1 MAVTTMLTGS
11 KRKRLSAP
19 AMLVYMM
26 FLVCLPAFV
35 LFTSAAVTDLT
46 VMNLSHSA
54 MVTGSILS
62 GLGMFICILML
73 IRTVSMEHSRAVRH
87 LHHIMRTGGLGC
99 WTCQYENDRLD
110 LDETAWPILGLPA
123 GSIDSPEAFI
133 RLVHPDDRAGVR
145 NLFSQTTPGSRLAA
159 CRFIPPAGKMIW
171 IEIIA
176 EPPAGKADSEGICEG
191 VIRDITALKTREM
204 ELERTITKTDHA
216 LKLADMVEWELDLA
230 EYRILIMEPFA
241 TRLFLKS
248 TGNGFGL
255 DEFFSRI
262 DREFRDTVVQRLTAK
277 DAADDKPLDL
287 EFRFNRI
294 DGDFFYLK
302 FYGTHLRDSTGR
314 IIKRFGLAQDI
325 SRLRETEQALE
336 ESEKEKNLVI
346 DTIHLG
352 LALWTPERRL
362 IWANRKI
369 FELFGAEHSD
379 KIHNELCYR
388 LLRPNC
394 TTCTNCPV
402 LEALQ
407 RRQPIT
413 QEMDIAG
420 KILSVSAVPFID
432 RYGEITRIITMVH
445 DISYQKK
452 QQQQLYH
459 TEKMEAVRSLA
470 AGIAQDFNNLL
481 QVIMHWVELSRD
493 SSDTST
499 HYNLENI
506 ISAVQKGHDLTNQ
519 LLTFSGMDTAFQP
532 QSVSVI
538 DFLNRFADD
547 LKQRV
552 SDNITVTITIDPDL
566 PSISADV
573 KLLENMLN
581 ALFINAE
588 EAMETGGR
596 LHISASEIDLTEQI
610 YVHNQMPSS
619 GRYVRLSI
627 ADTGTG
633 ITESEMNRIFNPFFT
648 TKTDR
653 QNRGMGLPK
662 VYSEMRRHNGYIQV
676 DSDEGKGTEI
686 SLCFPVPSNTTLD
699 TAELLRLVKK
709 DHDSD
714 SVNIL
719 LVDDDPTVRKL
730 TLRTLEKHGF
740 NLIEAAD
747 GQTAID
753 LFTQHSGNIHLV
765 LLDVILP
772 RRSGREVYDH
782 IKQVQPN
789 TRVIFATGY
798 SASYLD
804 DLPNDAVVI
813 QKPFT
818 KTALLQTVKLALA
831 GILS

>member
-1 MAVTTMLTGS
+1 MPVV
-11 KRKRLSAP
+11 
-19 AMLVYMM
+19 LVYMI
-26 FLVCLPAFV
+26 FLVCLPVFV
-35 LFTSAAVTDLT
+35 LLTSAAVTDVT
-46 VMNLSHSA
+46 VMNLSRFTV
-54 MVTGSILS
+54 VTGSIVS
-62 GLGMFICILML
+62 GLGMLICILML
-73 IRTVSMEHSRAVRH
+73 IRAVSNEQTAARRR
-87 LHHIMRTGGLGC
+87 LHHIMRTGGLGY
-99 WTCQYENDRLD
+99 WQCQYENNRLD
-110 LDETAWPILGLPA
+110 LDDTAWFILGLPEGA
-123 GSIDSPEAFI
+123 IDSPEAFI

-145 NLFSQTTPGSRLAA
+145 TLLSNTAPEPGKAVF
-159 CRFIPPAGKMIW
+159 RFIQPSGNMLGIEMITESPAGK
-171 IEIIA
+171 
-176 EPPAGKADSEGICEG
+176 PDSGDSCEG
-191 VIRDITALKTREM
+191 VIRDITALKTREL
-204 ELERTITKTDHA
+204 ELERTIRKTENA

-248 TGNGFGL
+248 AGNGFSL
-255 DEFFSRI
+255 DDFFSRI

-277 DAADDKPLDL
+277 DAADDTPFDL

-294 DGDFFYLK
+294 DGDIFYLK
-302 FYGTHLRDSTGR
+302 FYGTHLRDSAGR

-369 FELFGAEHSD
+369 FDLFGVEHTD
-379 KIHNELCYR
+379 KKHNELCYR
-388 LLRPNC
+388 LLKPNC
-394 TTCTNCPV
+394 TTCANCPV
-402 LEALQ
+402 LDALQ

-413 QEMDIAG
+413 QEMDTAG
-420 KILSVSAVPFID
+420 KTLSVSAVPFID

-445 DISYQKK
+445 DISSQKK
-452 QQQQLYH
+452 QQKQFFH
-459 TEKMEAVRSLA
+459 AEKMEAVRSLA

-493 SSDTST
+493 PGDSSS
-499 HYNLENI
+499 HHNLENI
-506 ISAVQKGHDLTNQ
+506 ITAVQKGHDLINQ
-519 LLTFSGMDTAFQP
+519 LLTFSGMDAAFQP
-532 QSVSVI
+532 LPVSVN
-538 DFLNRFADD
+538 DFLNQFAAD
-547 LKQRV
+547 LKQRA
-552 SDNITVTITIDPDL
+552 STTITVTVNVYPDL

-581 ALFINAE
+581 ALVINAE

-596 LHISASEIDLTEQI
+596 LDISASEIDLTEQI
-610 YVHNQMPSS
+610 YIHNQMPSS
-619 GRYVRLSI
+619 GRYVRISV
-627 ADTGTG
+627 ADTGIG
-633 ITESEMNRIFNPFFT
+633 INASEMTRIFNPYFT

-653 QNRGMGLPK
+653 ENRGMGLPK

-676 DSDEGKGTEI
+676 DSVEGKGTEI
-686 SLCFPVPSNTTLD
+686 SLCFPVPSDTPLD
-699 TAELLRLVKK
+699 TAELLKIVKK
-709 DHDSD
+709 DADSD
-714 SVNIL
+714 TVNIL
-719 LVDDDPTVRKL
+719 LVDDDPTVRTL
-730 TLRTLEKHGF
+730 TRRTLEKHGF

-747 GQTAID
+747 GQTAVD
-753 LFTQHSGNIHLV
+753 LFTQHSGRIHLV

-782 IKQVQPN
+782 IKQVQPDA
-789 TRVIFATGY
+789 RVIFATGY

-804 DLPNDAVVI
+804 DLPSNAIVI

-831 GILS
+831 RTLS